1 MSNMNIGRKD
11 VIWNY
16 AATFLKIGV
25 GVILLPF
32 ILRVFPQ
39 EMVAIWVIFS
49 TIIALTGLLDF
60 GFSSSFTRN
69 VTYVISGV
77 RELETTGHQF
87 VASNADVDY
96 SLFKGLINAMKWF
109 YMRVAV
115 ILFLLLSTV
124 GTYYIHTV
132 LKTYSG
138 SHVEV
143 YVAWAFLCIINSYL
157 LYTFY
162 YDSIML
168 GKGLIKRAKQIDVFG
183 YTIYLISAVTLIL
196 CRFNLIAVV
205 SAQALLVII
214 RRYLSYHSIYTIE
227 FKQQLRAIK
236 AEHTRK
242 LLRSIY
248 PNALKIGLNGVGWY
262 LISSAP
268 MIIGSLFL
276 PLNTIA
282 SYGITMQIVNIIWN
296 ISSVYYYTY
305 QPKMIQ
311 ARAQDDIRLI
321 KMFYLKSCWVQL
333 FSFLI
338 CGMALVLLG
347 DWGLMLIKSKTLLL
361 PAFFIIVALFVFFLT
376 SNYGIAEAVLL
387 TKNEVPF
394 YKASLFT
401 GVVTIILVIALLRY
415 TNLGVWSLIL
425 APGIAQAVYSDW
437 KWPIVVMRDLKVKGR
452 DVYESLCHF
461 KNILTSKNNPYY

>member
-16 AATFLKIGV
+16 VATFLKIGV

-39 EMVAIWVIFS
+39 EMVAIWAIFS

-69 VTYVISGV
+69 VTYVVSGV
-77 RELETTGHQF
+77 KELKTTGHQF
-87 VASNADVDY
+87 VANNTEITY

-109 YMRVAV
+109 YRRVAI
-115 ILFLLLSTV
+115 ILFLLLSTG
-124 GTYYIHTV
+124 GTYYIYTV

-143 YVAWAFLCIINSYL
+143 YVAWAVLCIINSYS
-157 LYTFY
+157 LYTMY
-162 YDSIML
+162 YDSIIQ
-168 GKGLIKRAKQIDVFG
+168 GKGLIKRAKQINVFA
-183 YTIYLISAVTLIL
+183 YTVYLISAVILIL

-214 RRYLSYHSIYTIE
+214 KRYLSYRTVYTIE
-227 FKQQLRAIK
+227 FRQQLRAVK
-236 AEHTRK
+236 AERTRE
-242 LLRSIY
+242 LLRPIY
-248 PNALKIGLNGVGWY
+248 PNALKIGLNSVGWY
-262 LISSAP
+262 FISSAP

-305 QPKMIQ
+305 QPKIIQ
-311 ARAQDDIRLI
+311 ARTQGDTRFMR
-321 KMFYLKSCWVQL
+321 MFYLKNCWVQL
-333 FSFLI
+333 FSFLV
-338 CGMALVLLG
+338 CGTVLVLLG
-347 DWGLMLIKSKTLLL
+347 DWGLNLIKSKTTLL
-361 PAFFIIVALFVFFLT
+361 PTSFVITALLVFFFAL
-376 SNYGIAEAVLL
+376 NYGIAEAVLL

-394 YKASLFT
+394 YKVSLLT
-401 GVVTIILVIALLRY
+401 GVVTIILVLALLHY
-415 TNLGVWSLIL
+415 TNLGVWKLII
-425 APGIAQAVYSDW
+425 APGIAQSVYSDW
-437 KWPIVVMRDLKVKGR
+437 KWPIVVAKELEIRR
-452 DVYESLCHF
+452 QDVYDSIKSICNRIRTQ
-461 KNILTSKNNPYY
+461 KI